1 MRKVRDILETK
12 GHEVWSIE
20 PGALVYDTMKLMAD
34 KGVGRSATMLGKLSF
49 RVARREPPKSEKS

>member
-20 PGALVYDTMKLMAD
+20 PGALVYDAMKFMAD
-34 KGVGRSATMLGKLSF
+34 KGVGRF
-49 RVARREPPKSEKS
+49 